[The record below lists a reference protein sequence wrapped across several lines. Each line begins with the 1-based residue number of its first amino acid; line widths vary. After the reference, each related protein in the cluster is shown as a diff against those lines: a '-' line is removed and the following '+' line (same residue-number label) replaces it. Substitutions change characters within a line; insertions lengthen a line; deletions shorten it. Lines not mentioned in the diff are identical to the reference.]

1 MVLFD
6 KHDAKAFAIG
16 FVLCY
21 IISIGGYIYIHQF
34 SQIGIWAFGSI
45 IPSMF
50 AGGMAM
56 IARLVYAYG
65 KWS

>member
-6 KHDAKAFAIG
+6 NKDAKAFAIG
-16 FVLCY
+16 FSLCY

-34 SQIGIWAFGSI
+34 AQIGIWALGSV

-50 AGGMAM
+50 VGGMAM
-56 IARLVYAYG
+56 IARLVYVFV
-65 KWS
+65 KW